1 MLKKLKNSQRLK
13 RLLVNTLETYYLFLD
28 SIKIII
34 SLLANLFLKGKFYN
48 KDLVFITGSDRFFYE
63 SLLQLLD
70 SLNMYEQKAKV
81 VFYDLGLEQFQIN
94 HLKET
99 YDDLEYRK
107 FNFSAYPN
115 FFKERDEFGKLGAY
129 AWKSAIISEI
139 FFEKKTN
146 IIWLDAGNTISKRQ
160 TLLRVALTFYGF
172 YSPISSGR
180 IEDWTYPS
188 VLNDLKTAKKFR
200 KKRNLTGG
208 IVGLSWGNNSSK
220 NIINSW
226 SEFSLNKDLISPKG
240 SNRENHRQDQS
251 LLSIVSYGI
260 KAPPVFLKTKKL
272 FSIQVNQNPGKR
284 VYLSESYG
292 DKNAFNFRSEWYK
305 INDSLSTNTIKYAY
319 FIVITD
325 IKYWKKI
332 QKKYLKNKY
341 IILKFSEGYE
351 IDNKNVIIEILKL
364 KEYVDMYFV
373 ESKNEMESLKKL
385 GLENIQ
391 YIEKPHNLENY
402 TDKFEKLIKSIRN

>member
-1 MLKKLKNSQRLK
+1 MIKKLKNSLRLK

-34 SLLANLFLKGKFYN
+34 SSLANLFFKGKLYD
-48 KDLVFITGSDRFFYE
+48 KELIFITGSDRFFFE
-63 SLLQLLD
+63 SLLQLVE
-70 SLNMYEQKAKV
+70 SVNMHEQKPKIV
-81 VFYDLGLEQFQIN
+81 VYDLGLEEFQIKQ
-94 HLKET
+94 LKET
-99 YDDLEYRK
+99 YDNLEYRK

-115 FFKERDEFGKLGAY
+115 FFEERDEFGKLGAY

-139 FFEKKTN
+139 FYEKKTN
-146 IIWLDAGNTISKRQ
+146 IIWLDAGNTISKRL
-160 TLLRVALTFYGF
+160 TLLRIVLTFNGF

-188 VLNDLKTAKKFR
+188 VLNDLNIDKKFR

-208 IVGLSWGNNSSK
+208 IVGLSWGNNSSE

-226 SEFSLNKDLISPKG
+226 SEFSLKKDLISPKG

-251 LLSIVSYGI
+251 LLSIVSYRI
-260 KAPPVFLKTKKL
+260 KSPSTFLKTKKL

-292 DKNAFNFRSEWYK
+292 DKNAFNFRSDWYK
-305 INDSLSTNTIKYAY
+305 VNDSLSTNTIKYAY
-319 FIVITD
+319 FIFITD

-351 IDNKNVIIEILKL
+351 INNKNVIKDILKL
-364 KEYVDMYFV
+364 KKYVDVYLV

-391 YIEKPHNLENY
+391 YIEKPYNLENY
-402 TDKFEKLIKSIRN
+402 THKFEELIKSI